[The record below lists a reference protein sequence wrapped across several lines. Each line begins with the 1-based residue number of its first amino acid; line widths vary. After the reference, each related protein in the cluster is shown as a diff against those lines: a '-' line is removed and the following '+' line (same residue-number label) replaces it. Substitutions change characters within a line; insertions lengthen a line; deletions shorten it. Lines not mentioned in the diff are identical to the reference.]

1 MSYSTAYLTGL
12 LLALM
17 VSFNG
22 LLSNSTS
29 AYFSSFVFNAIGL
42 ICFSLLLLTPL
53 NRKQRDPKKQRVI
66 WLLIPGFLGA
76 ITILLSNATVVQ
88 LGVTLMV
95 GISLL
100 GQVITSLFVDGL
112 GLMGKEKV
120 KISYKQL
127 IGIAIMFV
135 GVALLL

>member
-29 AYFSSFVFNAIGL
+29 AYFSSFIFNAIGL
-42 ICFSLLLLTPL
+42 ICFSFLLLTPL
-53 NRKQRDPKKQRVI
+53 NRKNKVRSKQKIV
-66 WLLIPGFLGA
+66 WLLVPGFLGA

-100 GQVITSLFVDGL
+100 GQVITSLFVDGF

-120 KISYKQL
+120 KISYKQM
-127 IGIAIMFV
+127 IGIVIMFV